1 MTESNS
7 VTPSLSSSSSAEP
20 EEGVGYQL
28 HSITRCLS
36 RGYFPSGFL
45 YLAEELWDT
54 QRHGGAAA
62 DEDDFCD

>member
-1 MTESNS
+1 MSESNS
-7 VTPSLSSSSSAEP
+7 VTPVSPSSAEQ

-36 RGYFPSGFL
+36 RGYFHSGFL

-54 QRHGGAAA
+54 QRRGGAAA
-62 DEDDFCD
+62 GEEFCD